1 MTTWCKKCSRPI
13 DFAGPLILG
22 LTAAVSFGASTVVAQ
37 QTLEERYQS
46 AVQSFNQAKM
56 EDACDLFRQIEKESS
71 AYKDVRTYLNPSCDA
86 VRRSYEQEE
95 TLYKQGVELFKQQQF
110 EDAKQKFLHARN
122 LVLKHPKYKTEID
135 EYLKQIEARS
145 HEENLYQQAVQ
156 LFNEGRDDEAASRFA
171 EIEQAKGAK
180 AGDARAYLQRIKE
193 RQDAVAQRKAADNDQ
208 AAFDQAVKVFNKKGY
223 SDAKARF
230 QSLIQRGSPHADEA
244 RSYIRQIDA
253 AVQQET
259 AARENIKKTVVD
271 AGKDPHQVAQQLVAE
286 ARSDMNGGQYGAA
299 VDKLKSAEILD
310 SGNHDVSTML
320 HAAQE
325 KLEEQPLRLGLE
337 AYFAGQYEQAEQ
349 QLSAYVANH
358 GRKIA
363 LALFFRGAAH
373 ASRYFLSGEQDIQ
386 QRDLARA
393 DFRASKADSQ
403 QFEPPT
409 PFVPPKILSL
419 YSQALGAR

>member
-1 MTTWCKKCSRPI
+1 
-13 DFAGPLILG
+13 
-22 LTAAVSFGASTVVAQ
+22 
-37 QTLEERYQS
+37 
-46 AVQSFNQAKM
+46 
-56 EDACDLFRQIEKESS
+56 
-71 AYKDVRTYLNPSCDA
+71 
-86 VRRSYEQEE
+86 
-95 TLYKQGVELFKQQQF
+95 
-110 EDAKQKFLHARN
+110 
-122 LVLKHPKYKTEID
+122 
-135 EYLKQIEARS
+135 
-145 HEENLYQQAVQ
+145 
-156 LFNEGRDDEAASRFA
+156 
-171 EIEQAKGAK
+171 
-180 AGDARAYLQRIKE
+180 
-193 RQDAVAQRKAADNDQ
+193 
-208 AAFDQAVKVFNKKGY
+208 
-223 SDAKARF
+223 
-230 QSLIQRGSPHADEA
+230 
-244 RSYIRQIDA
+244 
-253 AVQQET
+253 
-259 AARENIKKTVVD
+259 
-271 AGKDPHQVAQQLVAE
+271 
-286 ARSDMNGGQYGAA
+286 
-299 VDKLKSAEILD
+299 LD